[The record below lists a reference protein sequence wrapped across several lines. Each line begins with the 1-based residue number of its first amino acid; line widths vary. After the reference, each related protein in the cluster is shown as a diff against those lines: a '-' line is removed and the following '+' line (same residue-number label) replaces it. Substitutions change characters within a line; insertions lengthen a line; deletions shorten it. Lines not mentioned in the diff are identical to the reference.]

1 MSRVERKIQNKYSK
15 NKICTTGC
23 QRRKASSKT
32 SSTNTS
38 NTQRVMQKMD
48 KFQYVPMVR
57 RETVHTN
64 QNRVV
69 PSVQTEVRN
78 MVKIK

>member
-1 MSRVERKIQNKYSK
+1 MYHRLSEK
-15 NKICTTGC
+15 
-23 QRRKASSKT
+23 KT
-32 SSTNTS
+32 SSTNIS
-38 NTQRVMQKMD
+38 NTQRVIQKMD